1 LGVVP
6 PGLIRQWNQMLTS
19 QIHFLTHFRPVA
31 KESALWTTG
40 FSGLFSFAKGAFNMT
55 DPRKS
60 NGSKSN
66 AGPEFGDLP
75 DRLKDLGN
83 RIAAEKVERAEAAKP
98 TTTYQGAS
106 DYSKGYKLAS
116 EFVAGTLVGGL
127 IGYGLDYVAGTLPL
141 FLIVFLLLGFGA
153 GILNMSRAANRSQ
166 PTPEELSKMPKP
178 SADDE
183 EED

>member
-1 LGVVP
+1 
-6 PGLIRQWNQMLTS
+6 M
-19 QIHFLTHFRPVA
+19 
-31 KESALWTTG
+31 KSALWEMD
-40 FSGLFSFAKGAFNMT
+40 FSGLFSFAKGAFKLT
-55 DPRKS
+55 EPRNTKPPKT
-60 NGSKSN
+60 NTQ
-66 AGPEFGDLP
+66 PEFGDLP

-83 RIAAEKVERAEAAKP
+83 RIAAEKSERAEASKP
-98 TTTYQGAS
+98 AATYQGAS
-106 DYSKGYKLAS
+106 DYSKGYRLAS

-153 GILNMSRAANRSQ
+153 GILNMSRAANRTP

>member
-1 LGVVP
+1 M
-6 PGLIRQWNQMLTS
+6 R

-31 KESALWTTG
+31 KESALWNTC
-40 FSGLFSFAKGAFNMT
+40 FSELFSFAKGAFNMT
-55 DPRKS
+55 DPRKPD
-60 NGSKSN
+60 GSKSN
-66 AGPEFGDLP
+66 ITPEFGDLP
-75 DRLKDLGN
+75 DRLKNLGD
-83 RIAAEKVERAEAAKP
+83 RIAAEKVERAEASKP
-98 TTTYQGAS
+98 AATFQGVS
-106 DYSKGYKLAS
+106 NYSKGYRLAS

-127 IGYGLDYVAGTLPL
+127 IGYGLDYMAGTLPL

>member
-1 LGVVP
+1 
-6 PGLIRQWNQMLTS
+6 
-19 QIHFLTHFRPVA
+19 VA
-31 KESALWTTG
+31 NESALWG
-40 FSGLFSFAKGAFNMT
+40 PRFSGLFSFAKGAFNMT

-60 NGSKSN
+60 DGSKSN
-66 AGPEFGDLP
+66 ATPEFGDLP

-83 RIAAEKVERAEAAKP
+83 RIAAEKVERAEASKP
-98 TTTYQGAS
+98 ATTFQGAS
-106 DYSKGYKLAS
+106 DYSKGYRLAS

-127 IGYGLDYVAGTLPL
+127 LGYGLDYVAGTLPL

-153 GILNMSRAANRSQ
+153 GILNMSRAANRTS
-166 PTPEELSKMPKP
+166 PTPEELAKMPKA